1 MMPGAFSFDEVR
13 PLARRSLIVSSSTET
28 PDVTFQDLW
37 RLPARAGKRLLR
49 IDFVLVP
56 LALLL
61 FLGLWDALVRWQQY
75 PTFIL
80 PAPAIVWQRLLD
92 LMRTG
97 VLLRHIAVTLI
108 EIFLGLALGLS
119 IAAVTGYGLAKS
131 PLLERILSPYIV
143 ASQAVPIVALAPLLV
158 IWFGF
163 GGLSKVLVCALT
175 VFFPFLVTTIIG
187 IRSVEPDL
195 RALMRSL
202 EASGW
207 QTFSQL
213 EVPSALPVLFGGL
226 KVSVTLAVIGA
237 VVGEFAGANRGLG
250 FLINVARGTLD
261 TPMLFV
267 SLILLV
273 VIALALYSAVAMLEY
288 IVLRWRRVA

>member
-1 MMPGAFSFDEVR
+1 M
-13 PLARRSLIVSSSTET
+13 
-28 PDVTFQDLW
+28 
-37 RLPARAGKRLLR
+37 
-49 IDFVLVP
+49 
-56 LALLL
+56 
-61 FLGLWDALVRWQQY
+61 RWQQY

-163 GGLSKVLVCALT
+163 GGCPRCWCA
-175 VFFPFLVTTIIG
+175 
-187 IRSVEPDL
+187 R
-195 RALMRSL
+195 
-202 EASGW
+202 
-207 QTFSQL
+207 
-213 EVPSALPVLFGGL
+213 
-226 KVSVTLAVIGA
+226 
-237 VVGEFAGANRGLG
+237 
-250 FLINVARGTLD
+250 
-261 TPMLFV
+261 
-267 SLILLV
+267 
-273 VIALALYSAVAMLEY
+273 
-288 IVLRWRRVA
+288 